1 VSSVTDTFGSPKF
14 QRYLLWVGLAV
25 LVAGAMVLV
34 VVILSGTTDSTTK
47 AVTAPTTPTEGG
59 PLRNSEGVPVKT
71 YTQLDPQIRA
81 TVATFISTAVARQH
95 VGKSW
100 DVVAPSLKAGY
111 TRSDWAKGELPV
123 VPYPGVDTKHVRYS
137 LDVASTKQILLE
149 VGLIAKPGV
158 RTKPVTFQ
166 LGLEPANGR
175 WLVDYWVPRGTPVP
189 DGQ

>member
-1 VSSVTDTFGSPKF
+1 VSSVADTFGSPKF
-14 QRYLLWVGLAV
+14 QRYLLWFGLSV
-25 LVAGAMVLV
+25 LLAGAIVLV
-34 VVILSGTTDSTTK
+34 VVILGGSDDSTK
-47 AVTAPTTPTEGG
+47 AGTVATVPVESA
-59 PLRNSEGVPVKT
+59 PLRNSDGVLVKT

-81 TVATFISTAVARQH
+81 AVTTFIGSAVARQH

-111 TRSDWAKGELPV
+111 TESQWAKGDLPV
-123 VPYPGVDTKHVRYS
+123 VPYPGVDTKHVRYA
-137 LDVASTKQILLE
+137 LDVASTKQILVE
-149 VGLIAKPGV
+149 VGLIGKPGV

-166 LGLEPANGR
+166 LGLEPANGH